1 VQMMIDKHEHAIRR
15 RTIAPAFSERALQD
29 AESIIAI
36 HARKLTSQIGSL
48 PDNAQP
54 GSWTEPKNMSHWA
67 TYFGF
72 DFVGDLGYGSSFEML
87 DKEEYRWIPPTLMSG
102 SKFLYYVGYLPFAA
116 LVRPFLGS
124 SLQNYIGGQEAADS
138 LKYTLV
144 ANQRLADRM
153 ALEKKMRG
161 SGDSRQDSRKD
172 TFYYLLNSKDP
183 VTGKAFT
190 TEELQ
195 ADSALIIAAGSD
207 GVALTIS
214 ATIFY
219 LLRNPSALSRLVS
232 TIRSAFTSA
241 SEIQNPILSSLSY
254 LTACIDETLRL
265 CPPKASSLPREVLA
279 GGITI
284 DNDHFPCGTTL
295 GTPIYVLHHDSTIY
309 PDPWSYCPE
318 RWIPDPKTGVS
329 PESVAAARA
338 AFCPFLIGPMNCIGK
353 NMAYIAVKFA
363 IAHMLF
369 RYDVRQAEQET
380 GGGGKV
386 DHPEE
391 GRRRVDEYQMRD
403 YILGF
408 RDGPVV
414 QLRDRMG

>member
-1 VQMMIDKHEHAIRR
+1 MMIDKHEHAIRR
-15 RTIAPAFSERALQD
+15 RTIAPAFSERALKD
-29 AESIIAI
+29 AESVIAI
-36 HARKLTSQIGSL
+36 HAHKLTSQIGTL

-87 DKEEYRWIPPTLMSG
+87 DKEEYRWIPPTLMSA
-102 SKFLYYVGYLPFAA
+102 SKFIYYVGYLPFVA
-116 LVRPFLGS
+116 LVRPFIGS

-144 ANQRLADRM
+144 ANQRLSDRM
-153 ALEKKMRG
+153 ALEERMRG
-161 SGDSRQDSRKD
+161 SGDSKQESRKD

-183 VTGKAFT
+183 VTGKMFT

-207 GVALTIS
+207 GVGLTIS

-219 LLRNPSALSRLVS
+219 LLRNPPALSRLVS
-232 TIRSAFTSA
+232 EIRSAFTSA
-241 SEIQNPILSSLSY
+241 SEIQNPKLGSLSY
-254 LTACIDETLRL
+254 LAACIDETLRL

-284 DNDHFPCGTTL
+284 DSDHFPRGTTL

-309 PDPWSYCPE
+309 PDPWSYRPE
-318 RWIPDPKTGVS
+318 RWIPDPKTGAS

-353 NMAYIAVKFA
+353 NMAYIATKFA